1 MGGKSSSSNQTTTIN
16 ETNSTQLTN
25 AFNADMNGTVIS
37 GIENSTISVTDGGS
51 VQAALKAMTDASKLS
66 IESALS
72 QQKVGADL
80 SKYVVGQN
88 TDLSKYTIAQNTDLS
103 KSLGIQ
109 ALVNAQSATTDA
121 MDIMKTLS
129 LRSDAGTAQQMTK
142 YFMLA
147 TVAVAVA
154 VAIKGKL

>member
-88 TDLSKYTIAQNTDLS
+88 TDLA
-103 KSLGIQ
+103 KSLGVQ

-121 MDIMKTLS
+121 MDIMKNLS
-129 LRSDAGTAQQMTK
+129 LNSDAGTAQQMTK

-147 TVAVAVA
+147 AVAVAVA
-154 VAIKGKL
+154 VAIKGRL

>member
-88 TDLSKYTIAQNTDLS
+88 TDLA
-103 KSLGIQ
+103 KSLGVQ

-142 YFMLA
+142 YFMFA
-147 TVAVAVA
+147 AVAVAVA

>member
-37 GIENSTISVTDGGS
+37 GIENSNISVTDGGS

-88 TDLSKYTIAQNTDLS
+88 TDLA
-103 KSLGIQ
+103 KSLGVQ

-121 MDIMKTLS
+121 MDIMKNLS
-129 LRSDAGTAQQMTK
+129 LNSDAGTAQQVTK

-147 TVAVAVA
+147 MVAVAVSMA
-154 VAIKGKL
+154 VKGKL

>member
-88 TDLSKYTIAQNTDLS
+88 TDLA
-103 KSLGIQ
+103 KSLGVQ

-121 MDIMKTLS
+121 MDIMKNLS
-129 LRSDAGTAQQMTK
+129 LNSDAGTAQQVTK
-142 YFMLA
+142 YFMWGM
-147 TVAVAVA
+147 VAVAVSMA
-154 VAIKGKL
+154 VKGKL

>member
-1 MGGKSSSSNQTTTIN
+1 MGGKSQSSNQTTTIN

-88 TDLSKYTIAQNTDLS
+88 TDLA
-103 KSLGIQ
+103 KSLGVQ

-142 YFMLA
+142 YFMFA
-147 TVAVAVA
+147 AVAVAVA
-154 VAIKGKL
+154 VALKGKL

>member
-88 TDLSKYTIAQNTDLS
+88 TDLA
-103 KSLGIQ
+103 KSLGVQ

-147 TVAVAVA
+147 AVAVA
-154 VAIKGKL
+154 VAAAIKGKL

>member
-51 VQAALKAMTDASKLS
+51 VQAALKAMTDASKAAIDGVVTS
-66 IESALS
+66 N
-72 QQKVGADL
+72 
-80 SKYVVGQN
+80 KYG
-88 TDLSKYTIAQNTDLS
+88 TDLAEK
-103 KSLGIQ
+103 LGIQ

-121 MDIMKTLS
+121 MDIMKNLS
-129 LRSDAGTAQQMTK
+129 LNSDAGTAQQVTK
-142 YFMLA
+142 YFMWGM
-147 TVAVAVA
+147 VAVAVSMA
-154 VAIKGKL
+154 VKGKL

>member
-1 MGGKSSSSNQTTTIN
+1 MGGKSQSSNQTTTIN

-88 TDLSKYTIAQNTDLS
+88 TDLA
-103 KSLGIQ
+103 KSLGVQ

-142 YFMLA
+142 YFMFA
-147 TVAVAVA
+147 AVAVA
-154 VAIKGKL
+154 VAAALKGKL

>member
-1 MGGKSSSSNQTTTIN
+1 MGGKSSSNNQTTTIN

-88 TDLSKYTIAQNTDLS
+88 TDLA
-103 KSLGIQ
+103 KSLGVQ

-121 MDIMKTLS
+121 MDIMKNLS
-129 LRSDAGTAQQMTK
+129 LNSDAGTAQQVTK
-142 YFMLA
+142 YFMFA
-147 TVAVAVA
+147 AVAVAVA

>member
-88 TDLSKYTIAQNTDLS
+88 TDLA
-103 KSLGIQ
+103 KSLGVQ

-121 MDIMKTLS
+121 MDIMKNLS
-129 LRSDAGTAQQMTK
+129 LNSDAGTAQQMTK

-147 TVAVAVA
+147 AVAVAVA

>member
-1 MGGKSSSSNQTTTIN
+1 MGGKSQSSNQTTTIN

-88 TDLSKYTIAQNTDLS
+88 TDLA
-103 KSLGIQ
+103 KSLGVQ

-121 MDIMKTLS
+121 MDIMKNLS
-129 LRSDAGTAQQMTK
+129 LNSDAGTAQQVTK
-142 YFMLA
+142 YFMWGM
-147 TVAVAVA
+147 VAVAVSMA
-154 VAIKGKL
+154 VKGKL

>member
-88 TDLSKYTIAQNTDLS
+88 TDLA
-103 KSLGIQ
+103 KSLGVQ

-142 YFMLA
+142 YFMFA
-147 TVAVAVA
+147 AVAVA
-154 VAIKGKL
+154 VAAAVKGKL

>member
-88 TDLSKYTIAQNTDLS
+88 TDLA
-103 KSLGIQ
+103 KSLGVQ

-121 MDIMKTLS
+121 MDIMKNLS
-129 LRSDAGTAQQMTK
+129 LSSDAGTAQQMTK
-142 YFMLA
+142 YFMFA
-147 TVAVAVA
+147 AVAVAVA

>member
-16 ETNSTQLTN
+16 ETSSTQLTN

-88 TDLSKYTIAQNTDLS
+88 TDLAKL
-103 KSLGIQ
+103 LGVQ

-121 MDIMKTLS
+121 MDIMKNLS
-129 LRSDAGTAQQMTK
+129 LNSDAGTAQQMTK

-147 TVAVAVA
+147 AVAVAVA

>member
-88 TDLSKYTIAQNTDLS
+88 TDLA
-103 KSLGIQ
+103 KSLGVQ

-121 MDIMKTLS
+121 MDIMKNLS
-129 LRSDAGTAQQMTK
+129 LNSDAGTAQQVTK
-142 YFMLA
+142 YFMFA
-147 TVAVAVA
+147 AVAVAVA

>member
-88 TDLSKYTIAQNTDLS
+88 TDLA

-121 MDIMKTLS
+121 MDIMKNLS
-129 LRSDAGTAQQMTK
+129 LNSDAGTAQQVTK

-147 TVAVAVA
+147 MVAVAVSMA
-154 VAIKGKL
+154 VKGKL

>member
-88 TDLSKYTIAQNTDLS
+88 TDLA
-103 KSLGIQ
+103 KSLGVQ

-147 TVAVAVA
+147 AVAVA
-154 VAIKGKL
+154 VAAAFKGKL

>member
-1 MGGKSSSSNQTTTIN
+1 MGGKSQSSNQTTTIN

-88 TDLSKYTIAQNTDLS
+88 TDLA
-103 KSLGIQ
+103 KSLGVQ

-121 MDIMKTLS
+121 MDIMKNLS
-129 LRSDAGTAQQMTK
+129 LNSDAGTAQQVTK

-147 TVAVAVA
+147 MVAVAVSMA
-154 VAIKGKL
+154 VKGKL

>member
-88 TDLSKYTIAQNTDLS
+88 TDLA
-103 KSLGIQ
+103 KSLGVQ

-121 MDIMKTLS
+121 MDIMKNLS
-129 LRSDAGTAQQMTK
+129 LNSDAGTAQQVTK
-142 YFMLA
+142 YFMWGM
-147 TVAVAVA
+147 VA
-154 VAIKGKL
+154 VAISMAVRGKL

>member
-88 TDLSKYTIAQNTDLS
+88 TDLA
-103 KSLGIQ
+103 KSLGVQ

-121 MDIMKTLS
+121 MDIMKNLS
-129 LRSDAGTAQQMTK
+129 LNSDAGTAQQVTK

-147 TVAVAVA
+147 MVAVAVSMA
-154 VAIKGKL
+154 VKGKL

>member
-88 TDLSKYTIAQNTDLS
+88 TDLA
-103 KSLGIQ
+103 KSLGVQ

-121 MDIMKTLS
+121 MDIMKNLS
-129 LRSDAGTAQQMTK
+129 LNSDAGTAQQMTK
-142 YFMLA
+142 YFMFA
-147 TVAVAVA
+147 AVAVAVA